1 LTLAE
6 EPDLR
11 RKLDQQI
18 GEVARWATEVV
29 ALRRWLQTFAPLC
42 NCARTGS
49 LVTAVNTRCPIH
61 TDGTEFVKYVQGLE
75 RRVAQERSSNE
86 QGGGD
91 SSRCELRG

>member
-1 LTLAE
+1 LDLKE
-6 EPDLR
+6 ESDLR

-75 RRVAQERSSNE
+75 RQVAQR
-86 QGGGD
+86 
-91 SSRCELRG
+91 RL